1 MGPLYNVHQTTNKA
15 VTQRKWQNWNHS
27 FYESKYSIEYPPKEN
42 IILIIVESLLS
53 FPTDLKI
60 NGIEITPTLNKLVEK
75 GAYYNNNMTS
85 LIQLGRI
92 ERRTIHIPQRTYTQN
107 KRCYHLRLF

>member
-1 MGPLYNVHQTTNKA
+1 MAKLEPF
-15 VTQRKWQNWNHS
+15 

-75 GAYYNNNMTS
+75 GAYYN
-85 LIQLGRI
+85 
-92 ERRTIHIPQRTYTQN
+92 TYRAQYGAVLDAKN
-107 KRCYHLRLF
+107 EIA